1 MSQADALTPAAG
13 VAVALEIAMILCG
26 SWLLWT
32 RVLSKNARETPHRRL
47 FEWRLPP
54 MDFAC
59 FIAFAFL
66 GATTVSSAA
75 AYLLRPLHLDS
86 DTAMVAGGALMHL
99 GILVGL
105 GGFFL
110 MCGARARGPAAPTAP
125 SAIPVLKSGLVTF
138 LVAMPLVFAASSAW
152 EYLLQNLGL
161 PDEKQDMVDILQNSH
176 SALLKG
182 SLVAVATLLV
192 PVTEEIIFRA
202 GLFRY
207 FRTRVPRWMTIVL
220 TSALFGALHVSWSDN
235 MAGLPSLVPLF
246 VLAVVFCLA
255 YERTGRIGTTIVAH
269 ALFNLNTFILVAA
282 GIGS

>member
-1 MSQADALTPAAG
+1 VSQADVLTPVAG
-13 VAVALEIAMILCG
+13 AAVALEIAMILCG

-32 RVLSKNARETPHRRL
+32 LALSKKARETPYRRL
-47 FEWRLPP
+47 HEWRLPP

-75 AYLLRPLHLDS
+75 GYLLRSLHLDS
-86 DTAMVAGGALMHL
+86 DAAMVAGGAVMHL

-110 MCGARARGPAAPTAP
+110 MCGARARGPAAPVAVP
-125 SAIPVLKSGLVTF
+125 IFRSGLVTF
-138 LVAMPLVFAASSAW
+138 LIAVPLVFTASSAW
-152 EYLLQNLGL
+152 EYALQKLGL

-192 PVTEEIIFRA
+192 PITEETIFRA

-207 FRTRVPRWMTIVL
+207 FRTRVPRWITIVL
-220 TSALFGALHVSWSDN
+220 TSALFAALHVSWSDN

-269 ALFNLNTFILVAA
+269 ALFNLNTFVLVAA